1 MENINKY
8 LHEVDEH
15 IKNKNYNDAFSLCND
30 ILSINPN
37 NIEAMFKAG
46 YCCYRLKKYDIS
58 MMHFI
63 KASSL
68 EKFSTNKAIYK
79 YYIGRCYYSLRVYKE
94 ALEYFKNAYNLDNN
108 NKYYTLW
115 LGITYSKIAVNDNDY
130 NTALMYLSMSLGSE
144 DYLVYGYIGYC
155 HIQLKNYD
163 KAIMYLN
170 KSVNL
175 RDNDYL
181 SRYYLGNTY
190 FIMQVYDKALE
201 HLSESVKL
209 KDDDFDNWFAL
220 GLLYKVIDENSLSDE
235 CFEKARNIALDNN
248 DIDEEL
254 DCFIKLTD
262 SQNDEYLNYLYLGI
276 CYAKL
281 ESYKNAV
288 HYLLESIAVNEKYN
302 NENNYLAYYWIG
314 YINYIDS
321 EYEDAVKYFEKSLNL
336 NYDDDENYLVLL
348 WLGDCYFRLGNY
360 KRALFNLK
368 KSIEIKDDEAE
379 AYKLISELYL
389 KAGKKEKYNNYIS
402 KYKKL
407 IKNTNSYDNNTSKK
421 YDDYRENITPVFEYD
436 NEDNDE
442 SDIIYQK
449 EEIVNNDGIHSK
461 KTDIYHFINLLF
473 QDIEENDLYNLYSS
487 NTEKK
492 CYIDFNDFNIDNY
505 LSYRNII
512 NNAIKDNFDNTGK
525 ITTVR
530 NIITNFNIK
539 NGVINDSEIE
549 YAKKVIDDIEELFS
563 YTSECILNTM
573 HYYYRKKDIEL
584 YLILMNII
592 ENNL

>member
-15 IKNKNYNDAFSLCND
+15 IKNKNYNNAFSLCND
-30 ILSINPN
+30 ILLINPN

-94 ALEYFKNAYNLDNN
+94 ALEYFKEAYNLDNN

-175 RDNDYL
+175 KDNDYL

-209 KDDDFDNWFAL
+209 KDNDFDNWFAL
-220 GLLYKVIDENSLSDE
+220 GLLYKVIDENDLSNE

-288 HYLLESIAVNEKYN
+288 HYLLESIEINEKYS

-314 YINYIDS
+314 YINYVDS

-336 NYDDDENYLVLL
+336 NDNNEENYLVLL

-360 KRALFNLK
+360 KKALFNLK
-368 KSIEIKDDEAE
+368 RSIELKDDDAD

-389 KAGKKEKYNNYIS
+389 KAGKKEKYNNYMT

-407 IKNTNSYDNNTSKK
+407 IKNINIYDNRYSKK
-421 YDDYRENITPVFEYD
+421 YNDLENIIVY
-436 NEDNDE
+436 NETEN
-442 SDIIYQK
+442 IYQK
-449 EEIVNNDGIHSK
+449 EEISNNEEIYSK
-461 KTDIYHFINLLF
+461 KTDIDHFINLLF
-473 QDIEENDLYNLYSS
+473 QDIEKNDLYNLYSS

-492 CYIDFNDFNIDNY
+492 SYIDFNDFNKDNF
-505 LSYRNII
+505 LSYKNII
-512 NNAIKDNFDNTGK
+512 NNAVKDNFDNSDK

-530 NIITNFNIK
+530 NIITNFDI
-539 NGVINDSEIE
+539 INDSEIE
-549 YAKKVIDDIEELFS
+549 YAKKIIDDIDELFS
-563 YTSECILNTM
+563 YTSESILNTM
-573 HYYYRKKDIEL
+573 HYYYKKKDIEL
-584 YLILMNII
+584 YFILMKII

>member
-1 MENINKY
+1 M
-8 LHEVDEH
+8 
-15 IKNKNYNDAFSLCND
+15 
-30 ILSINPN
+30 
-37 NIEAMFKAG
+37 
-46 YCCYRLKKYDIS
+46 
-58 MMHFI
+58 
-63 KASSL
+63 
-68 EKFSTNKAIYK
+68 
-79 YYIGRCYYSLRVYKE
+79 
-94 ALEYFKNAYNLDNN
+94 
-108 NKYYTLW
+108 
-115 LGITYSKIAVNDNDY
+115 AVNDNEY

-175 RDNDYL
+175 KDNDYL

-209 KDDDFDNWFAL
+209 KDNDFDNWFAL
-220 GLLYKVIDENSLSDE
+220 GLLYKVIDENDLSDE

-288 HYLLESIAVNEKYN
+288 HYLLESIEINEKYS

-314 YINYIDS
+314 YINYVDS
-321 EYEDAVKYFEKSLNL
+321 EYEDAAKYFEKSLSL
-336 NYDDDENYLVLL
+336 NDEEENYLVLL

-360 KRALFNLK
+360 KKALFNLK
-368 KSIEIKDDEAE
+368 RSIELKDDEADT
-379 AYKLISELYL
+379 YKLISELYL

-407 IKNTNSYDNNTSKK
+407 IKNINTYDNNYNYSKG
-421 YDDYRENITPVFEYD
+421 YNNPESISSAFENNNKSE
-436 NEDNDE
+436 N
-442 SDIIYQK
+442 IYQK
-449 EEIVNNDGIHSK
+449 EEILNNEEIYSK
-461 KTDIYHFINLLF
+461 KTDIEHFINLLF
-473 QDIEENDLYNLYSS
+473 QDIEKNDLYNLYSS

-512 NNAIKDNFDNTGK
+512 NNAVKDNFDNTNK
-525 ITTVR
+525 ITTIR
-530 NIITNFNIK
+530 NIITNFDI
-539 NGVINDSEIE
+539 ISDLEME
-549 YAKKVIDDIEELFS
+549 YAKKVIDDIEELFNH
-563 YTSECILNTM
+563 TSESILNTM
-573 HYYYRKKDIEL
+573 HYYYKKKDIEL
-584 YLILMNII
+584 YFILMKII
-592 ENNL
+592 EDNL